1 MAYALHRIILYFEPQ
16 VQQAI
21 TRGLVAAK
29 RVLAISHHGKLE
41 TCRQTLKRSAYGKT
55 RSNRTAVKLALMPI

>member
-21 TRGLVAAK
+21 ARGLVATK
-29 RVLAISHHGKLE
+29 WVPEMSHHGKLE
-41 TCRQTLKRSAYGKT
+41 TCRRTLKRVRFWGKT
-55 RSNRTAVKLALMPI
+55 RS